1 MSETKRRRPSNYS
14 KKGCRECKRRKIKCD
29 EGKPHCGRC
38 VKLSKECSYPHN
50 GERVLRVSSKYCNET
65 GHSQSPLS
73 IQLYQRPGVKPT
85 VINTETQIKKLEPRG
100 QSTSLVSPQGS
111 FVGKFPVTSKDNVTG
126 KGTSITRIPHTSEG
140 DISGRNGD
148 DDDTSI
154 NGGNI
159 TKTSQSE
166 NLTSI
171 NSSNPA
177 PKDSSTTIPRTSN
190 IRKSYPVSSFY
201 DYNDLNLLGHDLNN
215 FVSDIMSSSNF
226 DGVLDVDVDEYI
238 NEIYSEFNKRDI
250 DQEKD
255 KIPIN
260 VPLDSVKVNSL
271 EERKYLANFYY
282 IFAHQMNPWG
292 KFYPELNIIANP
304 IRDTILT
311 QANNAPFLRAM
322 LLAQGAMLAHKSTG
336 SVKDKNS
343 CHFYLSTCLR
353 LLEPELS
360 KTHDQMSNDQLASN
374 IESILI
380 TVLLL
385 TASNAA
391 ATTQNW
397 RPHLKGAKD
406 LILRSIK
413 TGKQLTKTFIICKHW
428 FLALELLAGIST
440 RQGGTVSCDEEL
452 DCLINV
458 NDPFEVSVLQAQNVF
473 GSNGFNIFL
482 GYHNDCIYYFRDLV
496 KILNKKRSP
505 AVRFVASDTDEYV
518 RLLSCFYVQLNYVF
532 VDKLCI
538 LNSPGPNMYL
548 VDKVILNNQTKYI
561 SWMDVSQKCY
571 AYAAI
576 ITILKRL
583 FQLPFDSPQI
593 QGINNKLLGVV
604 MFMNDCKG
612 LPNEVYTNSILMIQW
627 PMLVAGRNCIHEG
640 KELIRNFFTL
650 AAKNGAGS
658 AEIALHRLTKLWDKR
673 SKEEVYDS
681 DEDSDLDVISY

>member
-1 MSETKRRRPSNYS
+1 MSEAKSRRPSSYS

-50 GERVLRVSSKYCNET
+50 GERVLRVSSKYWDKT

-85 VINTETQIKKLEPRG
+85 VINTEIQIKKLEPRAPSES
-100 QSTSLVSPQGS
+100 QVLPQGS
-111 FVGKFPVTSKDNVTG
+111 FIGKFPVTSKDDVSE
-126 KGTSITRIPHTSEG
+126 KGTSLTRIPHTSKGE
-140 DISGRNGD
+140 ISGQNED

-154 NGGNI
+154 NRGNI
-159 TKTSQSE
+159 TVASQRE
-166 NLTSI
+166 NITSI
-171 NSSNPA
+171 DSSNP
-177 PKDSSTTIPRTSN
+177 SSN
-190 IRKSYPVSSFY
+190 ISEPYPVSSFY

-226 DGVLDVDVDEYI
+226 DGVLDVDVDVDEYI

-271 EERKYLANFYY
+271 EETKYLANFYY

-360 KTHDQMSNDQLASN
+360 KTQMSNDQLASN

-428 FLALELLAGIST
+428 FLALELLAGLST

-452 DCLINV
+452 DSLINV

-482 GYHNDCIYYFRDLV
+482 GYHNDSIYYFRDLV
-496 KILNKKRSP
+496 KILNKKRYP

-538 LNSPGPNMYL
+538 LDSPGPNMYL
-548 VDKVILNNQTKYI
+548 VDKVILNNNIKYI

-604 MFMNDCKG
+604 LFMNDCNG

-673 SKEEVYDS
+673 SREEDYDS
-681 DEDSDLDVISY
+681 DEDSDIDVISY

>member
-1 MSETKRRRPSNYS
+1 MSQARRRPSRYS

-29 EGKPHCGRC
+29 ESQPHCGRC
-38 VKLSKECSYPHN
+38 VKLNKDCSYPED
-50 GERVLRVSSKYCNET
+50 GERIMRVSRKYWDRT
-65 GHSQSPLS
+65 GESQSPLS
-73 IQLYQRPGVKPT
+73 IQLYQKPGVKPK
-85 VINTETQIKKLEPRG
+85 VINTESQSKRPTLNESSYKHKKDRDGNRPFPVQRDGNNVFSNHEANLATNDLTNGHLDHMDDIKINNNSNVSLAIDQR
-100 QSTSLVSPQGS
+100 QSTDP
-111 FVGKFPVTSKDNVTG
+111 
-126 KGTSITRIPHTSEG
+126 
-140 DISGRNGD
+140 
-148 DDDTSI
+148 
-154 NGGNI
+154 
-159 TKTSQSE
+159 
-166 NLTSI
+166 
-171 NSSNPA
+171 
-177 PKDSSTTIPRTSN
+177 
-190 IRKSYPVSSFY
+190 SFY

-215 FVSDIMSSSNF
+215 FVSDIMISSNF

-238 NEIYSEFNKRDI
+238 NEIYSEFTT
-250 DQEKD
+250 KD
-255 KIPIN
+255 VGEGDIPIN

-292 KFYPELNIIANP
+292 KYYPELNIIANP
-304 IRDTILT
+304 LRDTILT
-311 QANNAPFLRAM
+311 HANNSPFLQAM
-322 LLAQGAMLAHKSTG
+322 LFAQGAMLAHRSTG
-336 SVKDKNS
+336 SVKDRTS

-360 KTHDQMSNDQLASN
+360 KTHDEISNDQLASN
-374 IESILI
+374 IEAILI

-440 RQGGTVSCDEEL
+440 RQGGTVSSNDEL
-452 DCLINV
+452 DSLINV

-473 GSNGFNIFL
+473 GDNGFNIFL

-505 AVRFVASDTDEYV
+505 TTNFIASDTEEYV
-518 RLLSCFYVQLNYVF
+518 RLLSYFYLQLNYVF
-532 VDKLCI
+532 VDKNCI
-538 LNSPGPNMYL
+538 LDVPGPNMYL
-548 VDKVILNNQTKYI
+548 VDKAILNNQTKYI
-561 SWMDVSQKCY
+561 SWMDVSQQCY
-571 AYAAI
+571 SYAAI

-583 FQLPFDSPQI
+583 FQLPFDCPQI
-593 QGINNKLLGVV
+593 QGINNKLLDVV
-604 MFMNDCKG
+604 AFMNRCNG

-627 PMLVAGRNCIHEG
+627 PMLVAGRNCIQEG
-640 KELIRNFFTL
+640 KEQVRIFFTL
-650 AAKNGAGS
+650 AANNGSGS
-658 AEIALHRLTKLWDKR
+658 AEIALQRLTKLWDKR
-673 SKEEVYDS
+673 TKELDYDS